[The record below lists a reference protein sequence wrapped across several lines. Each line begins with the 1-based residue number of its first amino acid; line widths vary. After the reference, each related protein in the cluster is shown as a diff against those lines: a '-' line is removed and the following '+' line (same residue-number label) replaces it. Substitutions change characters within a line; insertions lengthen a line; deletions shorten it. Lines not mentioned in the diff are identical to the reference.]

1 MSVAIVVQARM
12 TSERLPGKV
21 MKKVLEKPLLEF
33 LLERLLRFQG
43 VDLIVATT
51 ENEADQQIVD
61 QCELMGV
68 KCVRGSKNDVLT
80 RYLQASEGYD
90 IVVRVTGDCP
100 LIDPEIVREAIE
112 KFLRGEYDFVSNT
125 FVRTYPR
132 GMDVEVMSRD
142 LLEDL
147 NGKDLKP
154 SEREH
159 VTLYIQ
165 SHADDFSIGQIA
177 MEPNR
182 SDVRLTVDTE
192 EDFELIQRILEHL
205 YKNNPH
211 FRLADIME
219 LLEEH
224 SEWLELNR
232 QVKQKD
238 QHG

>member
-90 IVVRVTGDCP
+90 IVVRVTG
-100 LIDPEIVREAIE
+100 
-112 KFLRGEYDFVSNT
+112 
-125 FVRTYPR
+125 
-132 GMDVEVMSRD
+132 
-142 LLEDL
+142 
-147 NGKDLKP
+147 
-154 SEREH
+154 
-159 VTLYIQ
+159 
-165 SHADDFSIGQIA
+165 
-177 MEPNR
+177 
-182 SDVRLTVDTE
+182 
-192 EDFELIQRILEHL
+192 
-205 YKNNPH
+205 
-211 FRLADIME
+211 
-219 LLEEH
+219 
-224 SEWLELNR
+224 
-232 QVKQKD
+232 
-238 QHG
+238 